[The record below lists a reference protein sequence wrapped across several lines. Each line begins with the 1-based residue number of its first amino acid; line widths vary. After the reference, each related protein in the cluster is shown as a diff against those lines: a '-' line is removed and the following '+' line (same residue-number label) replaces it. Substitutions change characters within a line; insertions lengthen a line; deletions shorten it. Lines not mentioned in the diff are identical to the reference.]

1 MGRVMTGGLLTVVV
15 AAKDPD
21 ARQLNRCIA
30 AFAAL
35 ASATR
40 IQILLVL
47 SGKAA
52 PLDSA
57 LTSAFCSFDIL
68 QTPPH
73 GVYAAYN
80 TGIDHAQSP
89 FTLFFGVDDIA
100 LPAMD
105 AACAALGQEPF
116 DVYAASCYMQ
126 GKGLRSPSLDRRS
139 LIRANWC
146 QQGVFYATARLAK
159 QRFDTRYP
167 IQADHK
173 LNIELVADPS
183 TRLGIQSEPV
193 AYFSL
198 GGVSS
203 QRHDLNFVRD
213 FPAIVGAAYGRPTG
227 LYWALRQKVSVL
239 LYGPLEQRY
248 GNAKS

>member
-1 MGRVMTGGLLTVVV
+1 MSGALLTVVV

-21 ARQLNRCIA
+21 ERQLNRCIA

-35 ASATR
+35 ASASR
-40 IQILLVL
+40 IRILLVQ
-47 SGKAA
+47 SGNAA
-52 PLDSA
+52 PLDRA
-57 LTSAFCSFDIL
+57 LTAAFHSFDIL
-68 QTPPH
+68 ETPPR

-80 TGIDHAQSP
+80 TGIDHAQSRY
-89 FTLFFGVDDIA
+89 TIFFGVDDIA

-105 AACAALGQEPF
+105 AACAALEREPF

-146 QQGVFYATARLAK
+146 QQGIFYSTARLA
-159 QRFDTRYP
+159 QHRFDTRYP

-173 LNIELVADPS
+173 LNIDLVADPS
-183 TRLGIQSEPV
+183 TRLGIQPEPV

-203 QRHDLNFVRD
+203 QRHDLSFVRD

-227 LYWALRQKVSVL
+227 LYWALRQKLSIL
-239 LYGPLEQRY
+239 LYGPLERRY
-248 GNAKS
+248 GSAKP

>member
-1 MGRVMTGGLLTVVV
+1 MSGALLTVVV

-21 ARQLNRCIA
+21 ERQLSRCIA

-35 ASATR
+35 ACASR
-40 IQILLVL
+40 VRILLVQ
-47 SGKAA
+47 SGKAV
-52 PLDSA
+52 LLNRT
-57 LTSAFCSFDIL
+57 LTAAFHSFDTVE
-68 QTPPH
+68 TPPR

-80 TGIDHAQSP
+80 IGIDHAQSRY
-89 FTLFFGVDDIA
+89 TIFFGVDDIA

-105 AACAALGQEPF
+105 TACAALEREPF
-116 DVYAASCYMQ
+116 DVFAAACYMQ
-126 GKGLRSPSLDRRS
+126 GKGVRLPSLDRRS

-146 QQGVFYATARLAK
+146 QQGIFYATARLA
-159 QRFDTRYP
+159 QHRFDTRYP

-173 LNIELVADPS
+173 LNIELIADPS
-183 TRLGIQSEPV
+183 TRLGIQTEPV

-203 QRHDLNFVRD
+203 QQHDLNFVRD
-213 FPAIVGAAYGRPTG
+213 FPAIVGAAYGRRTG
-227 LYWALRQKVSVL
+227 LYWALRQRLSIL

-248 GNAKS
+248 GSAKP

>member
-1 MGRVMTGGLLTVVV
+1 MNDTVLTVIL

-21 ARQLNRCIA
+21 PQQMARCLA
-30 AFAAL
+30 SFAAL
-35 ASATR
+35 ACAPR
-40 IQILLVL
+40 LQVLLVQ
-47 SGKAA
+47 SGQTTS
-52 PLDSA
+52 PSTA
-57 LTSAFCSFDIL
+57 LPSAFASFTTVD
-68 QTPPH
+68 TPPR

-80 TGIDHAQSP
+80 AGIEHARGRY
-89 FTLFFGVDDIA
+89 TLFFGVDDIA

-105 AACAALGQEPF
+105 AAFAALEREHF
-116 DVYAASCYMQ
+116 DLYAAACYMQ
-126 GKGLRSPSLDRRS
+126 GKGVRTPSADRRS

-146 QQGVFYATARLAK
+146 QQGLFYATEHLAK
-159 QRFDTRYP
+159 RRFDTRYP

-173 LNIELVADPS
+173 LNIDLVADPS
-183 TRLGIQSEPV
+183 TRLGIQDEPV

-227 LYWALRQKVSVL
+227 LYWAWRQRLSIL
-239 LYGPLEQRY
+239 LLGPLEKRY
-248 GNAKS
+248 GDAPR